1 MNNLQKRIIT
11 SLITFPFV
19 MYFIIMGG
27 NYIVSLLYS
36 VLILANFEAFSVFK
50 RKFSIIFLDVV
61 LVVSLLSI
69 LHLRNDTISSYV
81 LLIWVII
88 LTICSD
94 IGGYTFGKIFKW
106 KKLTNISPKKTIS
119 GAIGSII
126 AFISGFFVFV

>member
-1 MNNLQKRIIT
+1 
-11 SLITFPFV
+11 
-19 MYFIIMGG
+19 MGG

-94 IGGYTFGKIFKW
+94 IGGYTFGKILNG
-106 KKLTNISPKKTIS
+106 KKLTNISPKKL
-119 GAIGSII
+119 
-126 AFISGFFVFV
+126 FQELLVQ

>member
-19 MYFIIMGG
+19 MYFIIKGG

-61 LVVSLLSI
+61 LVISLLSI
-69 LHLRNDTISSYV
+69 LHLRNDTVSSYV
-81 LLIWVII
+81 LLIKALFSSMDKIVDLTSGQHVIVN
-88 LTICSD
+88 CS
-94 IGGYTFGKIFKW
+94 ISYYSGMRMELNNCSIEEIF
-106 KKLTNISPKKTIS
+106 
-119 GAIGSII
+119 
-126 AFISGFFVFV
+126 